1 LTSFACS
8 GIMYPSE
15 EAAEAVVVA
24 VATAAVAATVAAEES
39 VTSGS

>member
-1 LTSFACS
+1 
-8 GIMYPSE
+8 MYPSE

-24 VATAAVAATVAAEES
+24 VAGTVAAEES